1 MPNPK
6 TLRLWVLTGSVAA
19 ITVTG
24 SIYGAGLKTQSQQSQ
39 ARKAAQEVPIEARI
53 AGLEQRRA
61 QLVEQKAGLD
71 KKLAE
76 IQARRVS
83 SSNS

>member
-1 MPNPK
+1 MASSNTRAKLSHLEDIQWKLTLFPK
-6 TLRLWVLTGSVAA
+6 
-19 ITVTG
+19 
-24 SIYGAGLKTQSQQSQ
+24 

>member
-1 MPNPK
+1 MVQPK
-6 TLRLWVLTGSVAA
+6 TIRLWALTGGVAA
-19 ITVTG
+19 TVVMG
-24 SIYGAGLKTQSQQSQ
+24 SLYGAGLKTQTQQSQ

-53 AGLEQRRA
+53 AGLEQQRA
-61 QLVEQKAGLD
+61 HLLQQKAGLD

-76 IQARRVS
+76 IKARRVS